1 MSTTPPQPVSRSHRF
16 AANVF
21 WTSLGAA
28 ANLVSAFVLSP
39 YVIRKLGAGGYGIWT
54 LAFSFLGYY
63 SLLDFGIRSAIV
75 YFVAFYRARGETP
88 RINEILSTAAAYYTL
103 AATLPLG
110 IAAAFNH
117 SIAAWFQV
125 SPALREDF
133 RLLIVII
140 AFAWLFGFN
149 IFSASL
155 EAFQAFHL
163 SSRIYLLT
171 VVVRLAASFTLL
183 GLGYGLVALG
193 LSYLALQVLGI
204 GLAYAA
210 LRSIFPELRLS
221 PALVRIR
228 TLKELAGYGVHS
240 LVSNLATQVLYQA
253 HPVLIGLYR
262 PAAYIGYFSFPF
274 RLSQYTSDLVMR
286 MGNVTNATAVDLA
299 ARGDTPALIR
309 LATYANRYAF
319 SLFVPLFLFL
329 TVYGDPLV
337 RLWISSEFAMHSVPL
352 IPVLVA
358 ASALAVG
365 GQFNSSSILFS
376 LRQQKL
382 YGRALL
388 IEAALSA
395 PAILAVLPRYDIY
408 GVAWVTAAAM
418 VAVRGLYT
426 PWLLCRQLRVPLWS
440 FLGSIYLLPI
450 AAGVP
455 VGVALL
461 LLSRAAL
468 PGAGWLELGAA
479 ALFTATTYFLLVF
492 FFCVHP
498 DHRALLLRL
507 PSRWIPRRS

>member
-1 MSTTPPQPVSRSHRF
+1 MSTTPPEPVSRSHRF
-16 AANVF
+16 AANVL

-39 YVIRKLGAGGYGIWT
+39 YVIRKLGAGGYGLWT

-75 YFVAFYRARGETP
+75 YFIALHRARGETS
-88 RINEILSTAAAYYTL
+88 RINEILSTATAYYTL
-103 AATLPLG
+103 AAALPVG
-110 IAAAFNH
+110 ITVAFSH
-117 SIAAWFQV
+117 PIAAWFQV
-125 SPALREDF
+125 SPALRDDF
-133 RLLIVII
+133 RALIVIT

-149 IFSASL
+149 VFSAAL

-163 SSRIYLLT
+163 SSRIYILA
-171 VVVRLAASFTLL
+171 VVLRLAASFTLL

-193 LSYLALQVLGI
+193 LSYLALQALGI

-210 LRSIFPELRLS
+210 LRSVFPSLRLS
-221 PALVRIR
+221 PAFVRIG
-228 TLKELAGYGVHS
+228 TLQELVGYGVHS
-240 LVSNLATQVLYQA
+240 LVSNLASQVLYQS

-262 PAAYIGYFSFPF
+262 PDAYIGYFSFPF

-286 MGNVTNATAVDLA
+286 MGTVTNATAVDLA
-299 ARGDTPALIR
+299 ARGETAALLR

-337 RLWISSEFAMHSVPL
+337 RIWISPEFALHAVPL
-352 IPVLVA
+352 IPVLLA

-365 GQFNSSSILFS
+365 GQFNSSTILFS
-376 LRQQKL
+376 LRKHKP

-388 IEAALSA
+388 VEAAASVLL
-395 PAILAVLPRYDIY
+395 ILAVLPRYDIY
-408 GVAWVTAAAM
+408 GVAWVTAVAM
-418 VAVRGLYT
+418 VAVRGIYT
-426 PWLLCRQLRVPLWS
+426 PWLLCRQLRFPLAS
-440 FLGSIYLLPI
+440 FLGAIYLRPL

-455 VGVALL
+455 VGAALL

-468 PGAGWLELGAA
+468 PGASWLQLGFA
-479 ALFTATTYFLLVF
+479 ALFTATAYFLLVF

-498 DHRALLLRL
+498 DHRALALRL
-507 PSRWIPRRS
+507 LSRWIPGRS